1 MSRSDQ
7 GGKLYRRRRGCLKLW
22 KGKIALVGIR
32 RQGSF
37 GKIWGNLEKIDA
49 PWPLRYESRAM
60 SRYIA
65 QMSQVPR
72 LLRRCGTPPDTKS
85 RELPITGFCA
95 VCGYQLKGWR
105 LILCR
110 KRIIQTYHART
121 HKVFR

>member
-37 GKIWGNLEKIDA
+37 GKIWGTLEKIDA

-65 QMSQVPR
+65 RKCPKCRDDFGVAVHHP
-72 LLRRCGTPPDTKS
+72 TPKAESFPS
-85 RELPITGFCA
+85 RAFAQCA
-95 VCGYQLKGWR
+95 A
-105 LILCR
+105 
-110 KRIIQTYHART
+110 TS
-121 HKVFR
+121 